1 MEQGRVARQEFSKFL
16 SSDFFPRAGP
26 DGEGQSGSL
35 STAADVSQEST
46 QSQGKMRRL
55 KSTFDLTS
63 Q

>member
-16 SSDFFPRAGP
+16 SDFFPRAGP